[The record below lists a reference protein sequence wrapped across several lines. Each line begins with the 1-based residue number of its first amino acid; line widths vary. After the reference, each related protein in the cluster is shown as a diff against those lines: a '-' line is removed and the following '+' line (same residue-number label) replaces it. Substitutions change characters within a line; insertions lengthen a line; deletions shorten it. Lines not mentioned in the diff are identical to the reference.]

1 LLLPFQP
8 RSGIKLDQ
16 SLIGWTGSAWIGHL
30 EEDAKKD
37 LAIMLSLIVLLGM
50 GLVQDGDRK
59 PTESELRSAHQM
71 LSGVWQVGGVTDNGD
86 SIGPELIRRK
96 VVQNG
101 KISIGNRVITHVN
114 PETGE
119 TRTTGYIIN
128 PLKSPK
134 QIDLITPEERIL
146 PGIYK
151 FEGDDLVVCFSSR
164 EGRDRPDD
172 FISPSDSL
180 RMLVRMK
187 VGGSTPAVTSK
198 PEAAVPW
205 DAGVTAGRTRTASLT
220 SPVKTYN
227 DRKPTQGELT
237 RDRDLLGGTWQ
248 IQSIVDE
255 GETLSAD
262 IIRTKIAEDGR
273 VRIGV
278 RGASV
283 ISPRDDQNRLWAYR
297 IDPSQSPKHIDVT
310 TRFDT
315 VLKGI
320 YTFDGDR
327 LLLCVAKTEDD
338 PRPTTFEA
346 SSGSDRMLYRMK
358 MVQDDPAPAQPP
370 VKVQAPKPAPQP
382 SADELARR
390 REQKIR
396 EMLAGSWSMTDKKGN
411 LVAVFRADGTFTS
424 TRTFAKRRLF
434 EPDTTTNNGSWAY
447 GQGILSAR
455 VTGTTDRDMLGYGFV
470 GRLQSIG
477 DDAMVTADNTG
488 KLLTLKK
495 LR

>member
-1 LLLPFQP
+1 
-8 RSGIKLDQ
+8 
-16 SLIGWTGSAWIGHL
+16 
-30 EEDAKKD
+30 
-37 LAIMLSLIVLLGM
+37 MLSLIVLLGM

-59 PTESELRSAHQM
+59 PSERELRSAHQM
-71 LSGVWQVGGVTDNGD
+71 LSGVWQVVSVTDNGD
-86 SIGPELIRRK
+86 SLGPDLIRRK

-114 PETGE
+114 PESGE
-119 TRTTGYIIN
+119 TRSTGYIIN
-128 PLKSPK
+128 PIKSPK

-164 EGRDRPDD
+164 DARDRPDD
-172 FISPSDSL
+172 FTSTSDSFRTL
-180 RMLVRMK
+180 MRMK
-187 VGGSTPAVTSK
+187 LGGGTSTPAVTRR
-198 PEAAVPW
+198 PEAVAPG
-205 DAGVTAGRTRTASLT
+205 DATVTAGKTRTASLT

-237 RDRDLLGGTWQ
+237 RERDLLGGTWQ
-248 IQSIVDE
+248 IQSIVDQ

-278 RGASV
+278 RGASIV
-283 ISPRDDQNRLWAYR
+283 SPRDDQKRLWAYR
-297 IDPSQSPKHIDVT
+297 IDPSQTPKQIDVT
-310 TRFDT
+310 TQFDT

-327 LLLCVAKTEDD
+327 LLFCVAKTEDD

-346 SSGSDRMLYRMK
+346 SSGSNRILYRMK
-358 MVQDDPAPAQPP
+358 MLKDDSAPAQPP
-370 VKVQAPKPAPQP
+370 ARVQAPKPAQQP
-382 SADELARR
+382 SADDLARR
-390 REQKIR
+390 REQQIR
-396 EMLAGSWSMTDKKGN
+396 ELLVGSWSMTDKKGN
-411 LVAVFRADGTFTS
+411 FVAVFRADGTFTS

-434 EPDTTTNNGSWAY
+434 EPDTTTSNGSWVYA
-447 GQGILSAR
+447 QGNLSAR

-477 DDAMVTADNTG
+477 EDTMVTADNTG

>member
-1 LLLPFQP
+1 
-8 RSGIKLDQ
+8 
-16 SLIGWTGSAWIGHL
+16 
-30 EEDAKKD
+30 
-37 LAIMLSLIVLLGM
+37 MLSFIVLLGI
-50 GLVQDGDRK
+50 GLVQDVDRK

-71 LSGVWQVGGVTDNGD
+71 LSGVWQVVSVTDNGD
-86 SIGPELIRRK
+86 SIGPELVRRK

-101 KISIGNRVITHVN
+101 KISVGNRVITHVN
-114 PETGE
+114 PESGE

-128 PLKSPK
+128 PLESPK

-164 EGRDRPDD
+164 EGKDRPDE
-172 FISPSDSL
+172 FESSSDSFRTL
-180 RMLVRMK
+180 LRMK
-187 VGGSTPAVTSK
+187 VGGSAPAATSK
-198 PEAAVPW
+198 SEAAAPRG
-205 DAGVTAGRTRTASLT
+205 DAATAGRTRTASLT

-227 DRKPTQGELT
+227 GRKPTQGELA
-237 RDRDLLGGTWQ
+237 RDRDLLGGNWQ
-248 IQSIVDE
+248 IQSIDND
-255 GETLSAD
+255 GESLSAD
-262 IIRTKIAEDGR
+262 MIRTKIAEDGR

-278 RGASV
+278 RGMSIV
-283 ISPRDDQNRLWAYR
+283 SPRDDQKRLWAYR
-297 IDPSQSPKHIDVT
+297 IDPSQSPKQMDVT
-310 TRFDT
+310 TQFDT

-320 YTFDGDR
+320 YTFEGDR
-327 LLLCVAKTEDD
+327 LLVCVAKTEDD

-346 SSGSDRMLYRMK
+346 SSGSDRMLYRLK
-358 MVQDDPAPAQPP
+358 MVKDDPAPAQPP

-382 SADELARR
+382 TAEELARR
-390 REQKIR
+390 REQQIR
-396 EMLAGSWSMTDKKGN
+396 ELLVGSWSMTDKKGN
-411 LVAVFRADGTFTS
+411 FVAVFRPDGSFTS

-434 EPDTTTNNGSWAY
+434 EPDTTTSNGSWVY

-495 LR
+495 VR

>member
-1 LLLPFQP
+1 
-8 RSGIKLDQ
+8 
-16 SLIGWTGSAWIGHL
+16 
-30 EEDAKKD
+30 
-37 LAIMLSLIVLLGM
+37 MLSLIVLLGM
-50 GLVQDGDRK
+50 GIVQDGDGK
-59 PTESELRSAHQM
+59 ATESDLRSAHQM
-71 LSGVWQVGGVTDNGD
+71 LSGVWQVVAVTDNGD
-86 SIGPELIRRK
+86 SLGAELIRRK
-96 VVQNG
+96 VVQNS
-101 KISIGNRVITHVN
+101 KVSIANRVITHVN

-164 EGRDRPDD
+164 EGRARPDD
-172 FISPSDSL
+172 FSSSSDSL
-180 RMLVRMK
+180 RTLLRMK
-187 VGGSTPAVTSK
+187 VGGSTPAVAAQ
-198 PEAAVPW
+198 PEAAAPW
-205 DAGVTAGRTRTASLT
+205 DAAVTAGRTRTASLT

-237 RDRDLLGGTWQ
+237 RDRDLLGGNWQ

-255 GETLSAD
+255 GETLSAAM
-262 IIRTKIAEDGR
+262 IRTKIAQDGR

-283 ISPRDDQNRLWAYR
+283 ISPRDDQKRLWAYR
-297 IDPSQSPKHIDVT
+297 IDPSQSPKQMDVT
-310 TRFDT
+310 TQFDT

-320 YTFDGDR
+320 YSFDGDR
-327 LLLCVAKTEDD
+327 LIFCVAKTEDD

-346 SSGSDRMLYRMK
+346 SSGSDRMLYRLK
-358 MVQDDPAPAQPP
+358 MVKDDPAPAQPP
-370 VKVQAPKPAPQP
+370 VKAQAPQPAPQP
-382 SADELARR
+382 SAEELARR
-390 REQKIR
+390 REQQIR
-396 EMLAGSWSMTDKKGN
+396 QMLVGSWSMTDKKGN
-411 LVAVFRADGTFTS
+411 FVAVFRADGTFTS

-434 EPDTTTNNGSWAY
+434 EPDTTTSNGSWVY
-447 GQGILSAR
+447 GQGVLSAR

-470 GRLQSIG
+470 GHLQSIG

-488 KLLTLKK
+488 KLLTLRK